1 MQYTFEDIPLGTEAG
16 TDFTSDDMRAAMRNA
31 ETTGLVGAQAQGVDG
46 DPEVVDA
53 DPFTEQMTADTPI
66 VEAIWESLMRSGAT
80 MQPDVGL
87 PNLMMALQRYGHRV
101 PQPTVEDVLSR
112 WVDYREG
119 GSIDIPRLESYFG

>member
-1 MQYTFEDIPLGTEAG
+1 
-16 TDFTSDDMRAAMRNA
+16 
-31 ETTGLVGAQAQGVDG
+31 
-46 DPEVVDA
+46 
-53 DPFTEQMTADTPI
+53 MTADTPI

-112 WVDYREG
+112 WVDYRAG
-119 GSIDIPRLESYFG
+119 GDFATQEFHAHWRKPSSNVTSLVSMGWDCLLVGQTCKSQVANE